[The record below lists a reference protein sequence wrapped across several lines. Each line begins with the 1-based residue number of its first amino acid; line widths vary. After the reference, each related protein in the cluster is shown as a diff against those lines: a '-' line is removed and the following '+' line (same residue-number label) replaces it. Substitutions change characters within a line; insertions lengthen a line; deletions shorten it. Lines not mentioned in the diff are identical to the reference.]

1 LEHAVN
7 PPASSWHSKP
17 ATPDPASEPLNEN
30 DVSGPVTGGAGA
42 SDVVGAVESSRYG
55 KGAEHGDV
63 SGGIVAVAKK
73 LVVVSSATDAC
84 SWKLPEASAVVVP
97 TGVPPRQLP
106 LTTSTVAP
114 ASAVP
119 LKTGLLLSAG
129 EVGVLPVI
137 VGVLTTATAE
147 GMPTAKAAN
156 ATAIAH
162 VAIRIRVARRD
173 ETLSPGG

>member
-1 LEHAVN
+1 
-7 PPASSWHSKP
+7 
-17 ATPDPASEPLNEN
+17 
-30 DVSGPVTGGAGA
+30 
-42 SDVVGAVESSRYG
+42 
-55 KGAEHGDV
+55 
-63 SGGIVAVAKK
+63 
-73 LVVVSSATDAC
+73 
-84 SWKLPEASAVVVP
+84 
-97 TGVPPRQLP
+97 
-106 LTTSTVAP
+106 
-114 ASAVP
+114 
-119 LKTGLLLSAG
+119 LLLSAG